1 MTLVLSSGHT
11 SGSPGAVRG
20 AFFEF
25 NLNLKVAKAI
35 YEELLRRGVPE
46 GGPHGVVLLDPELS
60 LKDKL
65 KIVHRDYRGPNDV
78 LLEIHH
84 NVFNGKASGSEMFY
98 NVCDTEGFAI
108 GSKLLAKVAKTL
120 GLRNRGMKLGFS
132 SARGSLGWT
141 RVPKGSLS
149 HPLLW
154 EVFFMDNHDDF
165 KAPEMVALAFCD
177 AVLGPLLSLRSVVR
191 TGEGIKIPK
200 VS

>member
-1 MTLVLSSGHT
+1 M
-11 SGSPGAVRG
+11 
-20 AFFEF
+20 
-25 NLNLKVAKAI
+25 
-35 YEELLRRGVPE
+35 RRGVPE
-46 GGPHGVVLLDPELS
+46 GGLHGVVLLDPELS

-108 GSKLLAKVAKTL
+108 GSKLFANLAKTL

-132 SARGSLGWT
+132 SARGPGWT
-141 RVPKGSLS
+141 RVPMVILS

-154 EVFFMDNHDDF
+154 EVFFMDNLDDF

-177 AVLGPLLSLRSVVR
+177 AVLGSLLSLRSVVR

>member
-11 SGSPGAVRG
+11 SGSPGAVWG
-20 AFFEF
+20 AFSEF
-25 NLNLKVAKAI
+25 NLNLRVAKAI

-46 GGPHGVVLLDPELS
+46 GGPHGVVLLDPELN

-78 LLEIHH
+78 LIEIHH
-84 NVFNGKASGSEMFY
+84 NVFNGRASGTEMFY

-141 RVPKGSLS
+141 RVPKGNLS
-149 HPLLW
+149 HLLLW
-154 EVFFMDNHDDF
+154 EVFFMDNPDDF